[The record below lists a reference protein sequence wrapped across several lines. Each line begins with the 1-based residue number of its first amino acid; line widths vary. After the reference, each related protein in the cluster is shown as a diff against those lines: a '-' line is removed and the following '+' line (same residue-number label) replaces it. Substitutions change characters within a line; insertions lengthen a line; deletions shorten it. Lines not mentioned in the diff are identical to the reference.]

1 MMVSLELPSAPPVT
15 KVVATPLR
23 RPKVPALVLLALGVI
38 LAVGPIVS
46 GLFAKVAAGNQMIDQ
61 FAPYMKASALSRYR
75 ADLGILQRGTSGV
88 DATYRQEDVTAG
100 RFPLLDDYRSQSTA
114 IEDRASGLLD
124 LVTAA
129 EPDYRRVANIGGF
142 DRIPFLIVAGGVAAI
157 YGGCVLLGGRASR
170 ARATVLLVVLTS
182 TALAASP
189 FMSGLYGG
197 ATAGHRMLQ
206 SLAPVMRP
214 GEVRQLQSDF
224 VVLVEA
230 VGELDTSFRSVPQHG
245 VAATDVAALVDKWPM
260 VSSDLASLVGVIE
273 DNIGNF
279 DALGNLDAFTHALG
293 VSGLSAFP
301 WLLVSVG
308 LASGGLSVA
317 ARPRRVKEM

>member
-1 MMVSLELPSAPPVT
+1 LVALDLPPALPVT
-15 KVVATPLR
+15 KTLATPMR
-23 RPKVPALVLLALGVI
+23 RPKVPALVLLALGVL

-61 FAPYMKASALSRYR
+61 FAPYMETSALSRYR
-75 ADLGILQRGTSGV
+75 ADLGTLQRGTSGV
-88 DATYRQEDVTAG
+88 DAIYRQEDVATG

-114 IEDRASGLLD
+114 IQNRASGLLD

-129 EPDYRRVANIGGF
+129 EPDYRRVADIGGF
-142 DRIPFLIVAGGVAAI
+142 DRIPFLIVAGGVVAI
-157 YGGCVLLGGRASR
+157 YGGCMLLEGRASR
-170 ARATVLLVVLTS
+170 ARAAAGLLVLTS
-182 TALAASP
+182 AALVASP
-189 FMSGLYGG
+189 LMSGLYGG
-197 ATAGHRMLQ
+197 AAAGHRMLQ

-245 VAATDVAALVDKWPM
+245 VAAADVAALVDDWPL

-273 DNIGNF
+273 NNIGNF

-301 WLLVSVG
+301 WLLVGAGVTS
-308 LASGGLSVA
+308 AGLSVA
-317 ARPRRVKEM
+317 ATPRRGKEIR